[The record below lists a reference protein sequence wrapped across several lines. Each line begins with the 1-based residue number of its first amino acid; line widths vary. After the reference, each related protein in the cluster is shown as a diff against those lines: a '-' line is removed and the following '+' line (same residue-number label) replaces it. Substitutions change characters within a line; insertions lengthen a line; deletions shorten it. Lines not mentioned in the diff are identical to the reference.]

1 MVAGIRSRGEVLEV
15 DRSADAL
22 LATSRLR
29 IVDRDRAVQPWTSP
43 NGRWVLCYNGEIFN
57 HKKLRERLSEQGNTQ
72 RSESDTEVVI
82 EALLAWGEDAMLQ
95 FRGEFAF
102 ALLDRETGSVL
113 LARDPAGVKPLYWA
127 RADDRLHIASEVK
140 ALTSLG
146 APIHEV
152 PPGYIG
158 RGTAHSDPV
167 LRPYIDLL
175 RLGEGEPVLTD
186 VEEAKAALRR
196 TFEDS
201 VRLRVDTD
209 LPVGGHPLRWPGF
222 VVDAAARPPD
232 ASGRARLHRRHQRQ
246 RGRRLRQPAGRATSS
261 VPHEVIS
268 LRPRDIS
275 LRDVREA
282 IYRSEAT
289 EYGDV
294 INAVVSLKVFERV
307 HARGIKV
314 VLTGD
319 GSDELFGG
327 YDMYAQ
333 VPEADRRNLFL
344 HKIRHLSRTEL
355 QRVDRTSM
363 GLGVEARVPFLDV
376 QMLLLSMRIPLE
388 MKVRDGYEK
397 WIVREAFSDLLPD
410 YIKARHKN
418 PMSHSSGLHERI
430 RLYKPLFPRIYR
442 SFGYD
447 ALGPMR
453 RDFSVVLAQHGNDLR
468 QGRRGRRTRRG
479 LRVRR
484 APPRLHRRP
493 ALEPARSRGCDSR
506 ALTTVVTSPVPRSCT
521 CPDTLIRPLTA
532 GVRSS
537 RSTSERTVANGST
550 TASSAR
556 APSSK
561 PVRSAKS
568 WRKASSARKPVP
580 HPVWWMTATSRGES
594 PVPAPITSPIRVTRA
609 MSAMTES
616 VTRPPAFRSTIASPS
631 STPRTAA
638 GSTRG
643 SRHATTKV
651 SRRGMTGAWPASGR
665 AAKAR
670 LRSSSGAKCDMR
682 PLSVM

>member
-1 MVAGIRSRGEVLEV
+1 MCGIALLIGPDAAAGADTFERMVAGIRSRGEVLET
-15 DRSADAL
+15 DRSAQAL

-43 NGRWVLCYNGEIFN
+43 NGRWALCYNGEIFN
-57 HKKLRERLSEQGNTQ
+57 HKKLRERLSEQGNPQ
-72 RSESDTEVVI
+72 RSESDTEVVL
-82 EALLAWGEDAMLQ
+82 EALLAWGEDAMLE

-102 ALLDRETGSVL
+102 ALLDRETGTVL
-113 LARDPAGVKPLYWA
+113 MARDPAGVKPLYWA
-127 RADDRLHIASEVK
+127 RAHGRLHVASEVK

-146 APIHEV
+146 ATVHEV

-158 RGTAHSDPV
+158 RGSAHTDPV

-175 RLGEGEPVLTD
+175 RLGEGEPVFTD
-186 VEEAKAALRR
+186 VEQAKQALRE
-196 TFEDS
+196 TFADS

-209 LPVGGHPLRWPGF
+209 LPVAVILSGGLDSSLTLLHARQMHPNVHAFTVGTKGSED
-222 VVDAAARPPD
+222 VAY
-232 ASGRARLHRRHQRQ
+232 ASRLAQD
-246 RGRRLRQPAGRATSS
+246 LD

-275 LRDVREA
+275 RRDVREA
-282 IYRSEAT
+282 IFRSEAT

-376 QMLLLSMRIPLE
+376 QMLLLSMRIPLD

-397 WIVREAFSDLLPD
+397 WIVREAFADLLPD

-453 RDFSVVLAQHGNDLR
+453 RDFSVVLAKHDNDLQR
-468 QGRRGRRTRRG
+468 AVAAAELAEDYGFTER
-479 LRVRR
+479 LRDFTG
-484 APPRLHRRP
+484 
-493 ALEPARSRGCDSR
+493 ALRWNLLG
-506 ALTTVVTSPVPRSCT
+506 AL
-521 CPDTLIRPLTA
+521 
-532 GVRSS
+532 
-537 RSTSERTVANGST
+537 
-550 TASSAR
+550 
-556 APSSK
+556 
-561 PVRSAKS
+561 
-568 WRKASSARKPVP
+568 
-580 HPVWWMTATSRGES
+580 
-594 PVPAPITSPIRVTRA
+594 
-609 MSAMTES
+609 
-616 VTRPPAFRSTIASPS
+616 
-631 STPRTAA
+631 AA
-638 GSTRG
+638 TRG
-643 SRHATTKV
+643 H
-651 SRRGMTGAWPASGR
+651 
-665 AAKAR
+665 
-670 LRSSSGAKCDMR
+670 
-682 PLSVM
+682 

>member
-1 MVAGIRSRGEVLEV
+1 MCGIALLVGPGAAAEAATFDRMVEGIRSRGEVLET
-15 DRSADAL
+15 DQRDTAL

-43 NGRWVLCYNGEIFN
+43 DGRWALCYNGEVFN
-57 HKKLRERLSEQGNTQ
+57 HRELRARLQAQGHAQ
-72 RSESDTEVVI
+72 RSESDTEVVL
-82 EALLAWGEDAMLQ
+82 EALLAWGDDAMLE

-102 ALLDRETGSVL
+102 AIVDRTTGTVL

-127 RADDRLHIASEVK
+127 RADGRLHVASEVK
-140 ALTSLG
+140 SLTSLG

-158 RGTAHSDPV
+158 RGSADADPV

-175 RLGEGEPVLTD
+175 RLGEGEPVISD
-186 VEEAKAALRR
+186 VDEAKTALRA

-209 LPVGGHPLRWPGF
+209 LPVAVILSGGLDSSLTLLHAREMHPDVHAFTVGTKGSED
-222 VVDAAARPPD
+222 VAY
-232 ASGRARLHRRHQRQ
+232 ASRLAKDL
-246 RGRRLRQPAGRATSS
+246 G

-275 LRDVREA
+275 LGDVREA

-307 HARGIKV
+307 HERGIKV

-333 VPEADRRNLFL
+333 VPEADRRSLFL

-363 GLGVEARVPFLDV
+363 GVGVEARVPFLDV

-397 WIVREAFSDLLPD
+397 WIVRETFSDLLPD

-430 RLYKPLFPRIYR
+430 RLFKPLFPRIYR
-442 SFGYD
+442 SYGYD

-453 RDFSVVLAQHGNDLR
+453 RDFSVVLARHDNDLR
-468 QGRRGRRTRRG
+468 RAVAAAELAEDYGFAERLRDFTGALRWNLLGVMAAARGR
-479 LRVRR
+479 
-484 APPRLHRRP
+484 
-493 ALEPARSRGCDSR
+493 
-506 ALTTVVTSPVPRSCT
+506 
-521 CPDTLIRPLTA
+521 
-532 GVRSS
+532 
-537 RSTSERTVANGST
+537 
-550 TASSAR
+550 
-556 APSSK
+556 
-561 PVRSAKS
+561 
-568 WRKASSARKPVP
+568 
-580 HPVWWMTATSRGES
+580 
-594 PVPAPITSPIRVTRA
+594 
-609 MSAMTES
+609 
-616 VTRPPAFRSTIASPS
+616 
-631 STPRTAA
+631 
-638 GSTRG
+638 
-643 SRHATTKV
+643 
-651 SRRGMTGAWPASGR
+651 
-665 AAKAR
+665 
-670 LRSSSGAKCDMR
+670 
-682 PLSVM
+682 